1 MNASALPSLTL
12 LVSNV
17 QRLEPGL
24 SATKQ
29 WDTSGGIIG
38 SGSHCQWLLKDTY
51 DHIKNEHCEVLVSDG
66 AFCLRDLSGDTF
78 INGTDMPVGKGR
90 LVKLVHKDHI
100 HIGSYELRVVFGD
113 DEDNT
118 TGSLSQ
124 LFRHISPDLLTDD
137 ICNDEREDQ
146 QENKMSTE
154 PLTALDELM
163 LDNEKESLLV
173 SAPATMNKEGEQ
185 HSIVPDDDLTLR
197 VPSSTVQTDSE
208 NEMSSSMSLK
218 RILSFGK
225 KIITSSKK
233 TEQQTNTKQDKQFKR
248 QQIIHDN
255 VSEGLQMNEQT
266 LDLLEEE
273 VAKSIQPEQRAN
285 SSQARTGGHLLT
297 GPMLDGLG
305 VQVDQTDD
313 IERMHMLSHEMGESL
328 QACIKG
334 LLDLHQQAY
343 SGPFDALN
351 RNLQPIEDNPLRLDL
366 SYQETIKTLYDV
378 EKSSVHLS
386 APSAI
391 TESLRNVQAH
401 NEAMQHATG
410 EALNQILDAFSP
422 QVLQRRFQN
431 YKRSHQEKVQD
442 TDAWA
447 WKMYCNYY
455 QELTSHRQ
463 KGFEKL
469 FWEVFEQSYDKKI
482 REKQREF

>member
-1 MNASALPSLTL
+1 MNTSALPNLTL
-12 LVSNV
+12 LVSNA
-17 QRLEPGL
+17 QRLESGL
-24 SATKQ
+24 SATKK

-38 SGSHCQWLLKDTY
+38 SGSHCQWLLKDAY
-51 DHIKNEHCEVLVSDG
+51 DQIKSEHCEVLVIDG

-78 INGTDMPVGKGR
+78 INGTDMPVGKGGM
-90 LVKLVHKDHI
+90 VKLVHKDHI
-100 HIGSYELRVVFGD
+100 HIGPYDLRVVFGD

-118 TGSLSQ
+118 TGSLTQ
-124 LFRHISPDLLTDD
+124 LFAHISPDLLADN
-137 ICNDEREDQ
+137 IHNDELKDE
-146 QENKMSTE
+146 QESEMSTE
-154 PLTALDELM
+154 PLAALDELI

-173 SAPATMNKEGEQ
+173 SEPAAMNKEGEKY
-185 HSIVPDDDLTLR
+185 SIVPGGDLTLQT
-197 VPSSTVQTDSE
+197 PKSTVQTDSE

-218 RILSFGK
+218 RILNFGK
-225 KIITSSKK
+225 KVIKSNKK
-233 TEQQTNTKQDKQFKR
+233 PAQQPNIKQDKQLKR
-248 QQIIHDN
+248 QQITHDN
-255 VSEGLQMNEQT
+255 VSGGLQMDEQT

-285 SSQARTGGHLLT
+285 SNQATTGGHLLT
-297 GPMLDGLG
+297 GPMLNGLG

-343 SGPFDALN
+343 SGHFDTLN
-351 RNLQPIEDNPLRLDL
+351 RNLQPIEDNPLRLGL

-391 TESLRNVQAH
+391 AESLRNVQAH